1 MCSLRLAVP
10 PDLPADS
17 YHGAL
22 LLQGFRDGAVAVRLD
37 VTAADDATDEVTE
50 VTSVETGPRAKS
62 PKPNS
67 PPKSPKPK
75 SPPKRGGK
83 GAGAPARRRGGAR

>member
-1 MCSLRLAVP
+1 MTLRLAVP

-37 VTAADDATDEVTE
+37 VAAADDATDETSE
-50 VTSVETGPRAKS
+50 VMPDERG
-62 PKPNS
+62 
-67 PPKSPKPK
+67 PKPK
-75 SPPKRGGK
+75 SPRPKSPPKTPPKRGGK